1 MTTPQEIADW
11 MLQEV
16 LREGTV
22 YQESIASDV
31 ANKFGEEF
39 VPMNE
44 NGNPSVRRDILNAFR
59 KISEDSVV
67 WMRSERAWRKRE
79 EGDDAGRRQE

>member
-39 VPMNE
+39 VPMN
-44 NGNPSVRRDILNAFR
+44 
-59 KISEDSVV
+59 
-67 WMRSERAWRKRE
+67 
-79 EGDDAGRRQE
+79 